1 MAKKKK
7 SAGPAFDPEFME
19 KQKASLRRKIR
30 QVIYFNEKEMAA
42 IDEYCS
48 RFNVT
53 AKSSL
58 LREAIMERI
67 LKELDDSHPTLF

>member
-7 SAGPAFDPEFME
+7 SACPAFDPEYME
-19 KQKASLRRKIR
+19 KQKASLRRKLR

-48 RFNVT
+48 RFNVST
-53 AKSSL
+53 KSSL

-67 LKELDDSHPTLF
+67 LKELDESHPTLF